1 MSSCAKHKKH
11 PYSPNLGNLQNH
23 FLPAENQLDGLP
35 EGTNST
41 NSTSA
46 RLPHVAIEAKN
57 LSQHQEELW
66 EGRENADELPPALP
80 CRLWSGLR
88 TDFGRWGT
96 WDVEAIGIDSY
107 GYGSIPIDTFLVG
120 WTSIYQLFWGSLGSR
135 VLTHPHIGSCFT
147 QQNDPQWDDGIFTWD
162 FWNSKWHNFT
172 WLLHNY
178 PWPAFGV
185 LCFPTLLPAVPSR
198 NHSWIYARVPVE
210 SADITMVPRKEI

>member
-1 MSSCAKHKKH
+1 VLNIKNI

-88 TDFGRWGT
+88 TDFGR
-96 WDVEAIGIDSY
+96 
-107 GYGSIPIDTFLVG
+107 
-120 WTSIYQLFWGSLGSR
+120 
-135 VLTHPHIGSCFT
+135 
-147 QQNDPQWDDGIFTWD
+147 
-162 FWNSKWHNFT
+162 
-172 WLLHNY
+172 
-178 PWPAFGV
+178 
-185 LCFPTLLPAVPSR
+185 
-198 NHSWIYARVPVE
+198 
-210 SADITMVPRKEI
+210 